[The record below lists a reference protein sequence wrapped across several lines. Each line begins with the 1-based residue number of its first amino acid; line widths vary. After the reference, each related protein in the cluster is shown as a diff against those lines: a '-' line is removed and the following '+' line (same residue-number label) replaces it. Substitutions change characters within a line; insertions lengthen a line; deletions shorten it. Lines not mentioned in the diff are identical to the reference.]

1 MEFLLESN
9 LPISLV
15 PPRNF
20 IRAPETFSIKSNAY
34 HNKLPSSV
42 DAIAISEIWN
52 YRSLT
57 HWVAVGGEVDSTM

>member
-42 DAIAISEIWN
+42 DAIAISEI
-52 YRSLT
+52 
-57 HWVAVGGEVDSTM
+57 

>member
-20 IRAPETFSIKSNAY
+20 IRAPETFSIKCNAY

-42 DAIAISEIWN
+42 DAIAISEI
-52 YRSLT
+52 
-57 HWVAVGGEVDSTM
+57 